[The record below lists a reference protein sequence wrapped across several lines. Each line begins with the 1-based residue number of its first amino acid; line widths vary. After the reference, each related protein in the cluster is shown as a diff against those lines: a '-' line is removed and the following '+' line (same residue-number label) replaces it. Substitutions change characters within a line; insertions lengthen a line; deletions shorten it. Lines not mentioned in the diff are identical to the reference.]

1 MTPTIRAIDQ
11 TAAVQHGFRPVSNYL
26 FAKEQP
32 ALPIQ
37 ISEIGALVASLPLA
51 FAKMHDGM
59 FVLVAV
65 TGFKDGRNLLVDE
78 QGRWG
83 GKYFPNHLRAY
94 PFSLQAAGE
103 KSATEQQF
111 QLCFDHASGLY
122 REIPDANQG
131 DIRFFDDA
139 GAQQDTLKQAIQF
152 LSDIVIKQNLTQT
165 AVNSLA
171 TANLFKPWAPILNTA
186 GITAEATTTVPSGLF
201 CIDEQALRTVDDAT
215 LVQLHRDHSLAIAYA
230 QLLSMTR
237 VTVLLELL
245 KRHQAI
251 ATAAQAKAAEK
262 PLPVGTKD
270 LAQMLGDPQG
280 EILKFDWM
288 K

>member
-1 MTPTIRAIDQ
+1 MTPNIQAIDQ
-11 TAAVQHGFRPVSNYL
+11 ISAAQHGFRPVSNYL

-51 FAKMHDGM
+51 FAKMPDGM

-65 TGFKDGRNLLVDE
+65 TGFKDGRNLFVDE

-83 GKYFPNHLRAY
+83 GRYLPNHLRAY
-94 PFSLQAAGE
+94 PFSLQAAGA
-103 KSATEQQF
+103 KSDNEQQF
-111 QLCFDHASGLY
+111 QLCFDRASGLY
-122 REIPDANQG
+122 CEKPDANQG
-131 DIRFFDDA
+131 EIRFFDDA
-139 GAQQDTLKQAIQF
+139 GNQQETLKQAIQF

-171 TANLFKPWAPILNTA
+171 AANLLKPWAPIMNTA
-186 GITAEATTTVPSGLF
+186 GITAEPTTTVPQGLF
-201 CIDEQALRTVDDAT
+201 CIDEQALRTIEDAT
-215 LVQLHRDHSLAIAYA
+215 LVQLHRDHALAIAYA
-230 QLLSMTR
+230 QLLSMSR
-237 VTVLLELL
+237 VTVLVELL
-245 KRHQAI
+245 KRHQAL
-251 ATAAQAKAAEK
+251 AKAAEK
-262 PLPVGTKD
+262 IAPLDTKN
-270 LAQMLGDPQG
+270 LAQMFGDPQG